1 MTSEMTT
8 SLAAVASAKAEWA
21 MLIGLGAFHGI
32 NPGMG
37 WLFAVALGM
46 QERRRGAV
54 VRALVPLGVG
64 HALAVAGA
72 VGAALAIGAVI
83 PPGWL
88 RWPIAGVLISLGVF
102 RFFRHRHPR
111 WAGMRVSMSR
121 LAVWS
126 FLMATAHGAGL
137 MVVPVFVG
145 MSMTDEGGHMH
156 HMAATRA
163 GASTAL
169 LATGL
174 HALGYLA
181 VTAFIAVLVFEKLGV
196 GILRRA
202 WINLDLIWAAALMAT
217 GTLTLML

>member
-1 MTSEMTT
+1 MSTEMMTS
-8 SLAAVASAKAEWA
+8 WA
-21 MLIGLGAFHGI
+21 MLMALGAFHGI

-46 QERRRGAV
+46 QEQRRGAV
-54 VRALVPLGVG
+54 LRALLPLGAG
-64 HALAVAGA
+64 HALAVAVT

-83 PPGWL
+83 PLTWL
-88 RWPIAGVLISLGVF
+88 RWPIAVVLISLGVH
-102 RFFRHRHPR
+102 RVVRHRHPR
-111 WAGMRVSMSR
+111 WGGMRVSMAG
-121 LAVWS
+121 LTAWS

-137 MVVPVFVG
+137 MVVPVFMG
-145 MSMTDEGGHMH
+145 MSVAEAGTHAH
-156 HMAATRA
+156 HMPAARDGA
-163 GASTAL
+163 GVAF

-181 VTAFIAVLVFEKLGV
+181 VTAAVAVLVFEKLGV

-202 WINLDLIWAAALMAT
+202 WFNLDLVWSAALILT

>member
-1 MTSEMTT
+1 MPSEMTT
-8 SLAAVASAKAEWA
+8 SWA
-21 MLIGLGAFHGI
+21 MLLALGAFHGI

-54 VRALVPLGVG
+54 LRALVPLCAG

-72 VGAALAIGAVI
+72 VGVALAIGFVI
-83 PPGWL
+83 PLTWL
-88 RWPIAGVLISLGVF
+88 RWPTAGVLVSLGAL
-102 RFFRHRHPR
+102 RLYRHRHPR
-111 WAGMRVSMSR
+111 WAGMRVSVGG
-121 LAVWS
+121 LTVWS

-137 MVVPVFVG
+137 MVVPVFMG
-145 MSMTDEGGHMH
+145 MSMSGAAEHAH
-156 HMAATRA
+156 HMPVA
-163 GASTAL
+163 GAGAAL
-169 LATGL
+169 FATGL
-174 HALGYLA
+174 HAVGYLG

-202 WINLDLIWAAALMAT
+202 WFNLDLIWSAALMAT

>member
-1 MTSEMTT
+1 MANEMTT
-8 SLAAVASAKAEWA
+8 SWA
-21 MLIGLGAFHGI
+21 MLMALGAFHGI

-54 VRALVPLGVG
+54 LRALVSLGAG

-72 VGAALAIGAVI
+72 VAAALAIGAVI
-83 PPGWL
+83 PIDWL
-88 RWPIAGVLISLGVF
+88 RWPLAGVLVSLGVL

-111 WAGMRVSMSR
+111 WAGMRVSMSG
-121 LAVWS
+121 LMLWS

-145 MSMTDEGGHMH
+145 MSMAGESGHAHHVGG
-156 HMAATRA
+156 T
-163 GASTAL
+163 GSGVGIAL

-174 HALGYLA
+174 HAVGYLA

-202 WINLDLIWAAALMAT
+202 WINLDLIWAAALIAT

>member
-1 MTSEMTT
+1 MTSEMTA
-8 SLAAVASAKAEWA
+8 SLSAVASAKAEWA
-21 MLIGLGAFHGI
+21 MLIGLGAFHGV

-54 VRALVPLGVG
+54 VRALVPLGAG

-83 PPGWL
+83 PLAWL
-88 RWPIAGVLISLGVF
+88 RWPIAGVLISLGVL

-111 WAGMRVSMSR
+111 WAGMRVSMTG

-137 MVVPVFVG
+137 MVVPVFVS
-145 MSMTDEGGHMH
+145 MSMTGEGGHMH
-156 HMAATRA
+156 HMAATQA
-163 GASTAL
+163 GAGTAL

-202 WINLDLIWAAALMAT
+202 WLNLDVIWAAALMAT
-217 GTLTLML
+217 GTLTLIL

>member
-1 MTSEMTT
+1 MPYEMTS
-8 SLAAVASAKAEWA
+8 SLA
-21 MLIGLGAFHGI
+21 MLIALGAFHGI

-54 VRALVPLGVG
+54 LRALVPLGAG
-64 HALAVAGA
+64 HALAVAVA
-72 VGAALAIGAVI
+72 VTAALAIGTVI
-83 PPGWL
+83 PISWL
-88 RWPIAGVLISLGVF
+88 RWPLAGVLVSLGVL
-102 RFFRHRHPR
+102 RFAGHRHPR
-111 WAGMRVSMSR
+111 WAGMRVSMCG
-121 LAVWS
+121 LTLWS

-145 MSMTDEGGHMH
+145 MTMADEGVHTH
-156 HMAATRA
+156 HSAAAEA
-163 GASTAL
+163 GAGTAL

-174 HALGYLA
+174 HAVGYLA
-181 VTAFIAVLVFEKLGV
+181 VTAFIAMLVFEKLGV

-202 WINLDLIWAAALMAT
+202 WINLDVIWAAALIAT

>member
-1 MTSEMTT
+1 MTNEMTAAL
-8 SLAAVASAKAEWA
+8 SAVASAKAEWA
-21 MLIGLGAFHGI
+21 MLLALGAFHGI

-54 VRALVPLGVG
+54 VRALVPLGIG

-72 VGAALAIGAVI
+72 VGVAFAIGTVI
-83 PPGWL
+83 PLSWL
-88 RWPIAGVLISLGVF
+88 RWPIAGILISLGVL
-102 RFFRHRHPR
+102 RLFRHRHPR
-111 WAGMRVSMSR
+111 WAGMRVSMSG

-145 MSMTDEGGHMH
+145 MSMAGDGGHTH
-156 HMAATRA
+156 HMAAA
-163 GASTAL
+163 GGGAGTAL
-169 LATGL
+169 FATGL
-174 HALGYLA
+174 HAVGYLA

-202 WINLDLIWAAALMAT
+202 WLNLDLVWAAALIAT
-217 GTLTLML
+217 GTLTLVL